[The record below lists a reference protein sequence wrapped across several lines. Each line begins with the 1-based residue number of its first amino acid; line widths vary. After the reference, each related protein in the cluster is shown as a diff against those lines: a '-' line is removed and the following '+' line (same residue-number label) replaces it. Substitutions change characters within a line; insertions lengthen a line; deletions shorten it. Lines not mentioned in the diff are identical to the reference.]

1 LQQQNALVD
10 AVPTGPVRD
19 PVSDLEKFMEY
30 PIILRT
36 DILQG
41 GLEMTTDSPKPE
53 RMKWLG
59 SNLTL
64 GFLVTVMSILTAV
77 ANYST
82 YVVGGTAADY
92 EKQGDRLLADAN
104 TSYVSASQF
113 IIVDYTMY
121 DNYRVNEG
129 VDDFAA
135 EYYQSQFS
143 DSLQASVDR
152 GDPFDDQYYTE
163 MDANADSLLE
173 EAFAMLDQAS
183 SAAEREAGYQL
194 AMLFAA
200 LGLAF
205 AAYASLLEEANRLRK
220 VFALMSLSMM
230 VLSIAQFVLVSAG

>member
-1 LQQQNALVD
+1 
-10 AVPTGPVRD
+10 
-19 PVSDLEKFMEY
+19 
-30 PIILRT
+30 
-36 DILQG
+36 
-41 GLEMTTDSPKPE
+41 MTADSPRPE
-53 RMKWLG
+53 RLKWLG
-59 SNLTL
+59 ANLTL
-64 GFLVTVMSILTAV
+64 GFLVTVMSVLTAV

-92 EKQGDRLLADAN
+92 EKEGDRLLADAN
-104 TSYVSASQF
+104 TSYISASQF

-152 GDPFDDQYYTE
+152 GDPFDDQYYAE
-163 MDANADSLLE
+163 MDADADAILE

-183 SAAEREAGYQL
+183 AAAEREAGYQL
-194 AMLFAA
+194 AMLFSA

-205 AAYASLLEEANRLRK
+205 AAYASLLDEANRLRRM
-220 VFALMSLSMM
+220 FAVMSLIMM
-230 VLSIAQFVLVSAG
+230 VLSISQFVLVSIG